1 MTYYTSC
8 ECVGN
13 YIYYRGIDDKG
24 KRFKEKISY
33 LHTFYIPANKSS
45 KFKTLEGQYVET
57 LKPGSINE
65 CRDFFKNYDGVENFK
80 IYGNHR
86 YEYAYIQ
93 EKHADEVEYDATK
106 IRIAFLDIETGSENG
121 FPNVQTANEEVIA
134 ITVKIADSYLVFGC
148 GDFENKDKDVKYF
161 KCKSERDL
169 LMKFLD
175 AWSAYAPDAITGW
188 NTDTF
193 DVPYLVNRINRILGD
208 KYTRKL
214 STWGRVREGKS
225 FGMRGREIQIYHIG
239 GVSDLDY
246 LRLYRKFTYV
256 NQESYRLDHIA
267 NVELGEKKLD
277 YSEYATLHTLYKE
290 NFQKFIEYNI
300 KDVKL
305 IVALEEKLK
314 LLEMAIGLAYHC
326 KVNFSDV
333 FGQVR
338 MWDNLICDHLIKKG
352 IVIPPHL
359 KEKNVGEIEG
369 AYVKDPIVG
378 MHKWVVSFDL
388 NSLYPHLIMQYNI
401 SPETLVVDENH
412 SWNVK
417 KLMDGE
423 FSEQDNLEEN
433 NRTITPNGV
442 YFRTDVKG
450 FLPEIMEKMYNDRVK
465 VKKKMIIA
473 QQQMEK
479 TKDTADRF
487 ELYNKIAGYHTKQIN
502 LKISLNSAYG
512 AFGNQYFRYYD
523 KRLAEAVTLSGQLSI
538 RWIERDLNKYLNEL
552 LKPEEHKDYIL
563 AVDTDSVYV
572 SLDDLVK
579 KVFDDDSDT
588 EKVIDFLD
596 KVCEGQI
603 QKVID
608 NSYSKLRKYTS
619 APTQKMIMKREI
631 LGDKGI
637 WTAKKRYILNVHDT
651 EGVRYEKPK
660 LKIMGIEAVR
670 SSTPSACREK
680 LKELFNLI
688 MNTDEDTIIN
698 FIDGFRKQ
706 FKELPAEEVSFPRQ
720 VSDLGKYRDSNSLY
734 TKGTPI
740 HVKGALIHNKLLT
753 DKKLTRNYPLIN
765 EGEKI
770 KFSYLKKPNPTGD
783 TVIAMN
789 NTLPKEFGLDKYI
802 DYDMQFEKSFIHPV
816 KLILDTIGWEVERKS
831 TLESFFG

>member
-1 MTYYTSC
+1 MSFYTSC

-13 YIYYRGIDDKG
+13 YLYYRGVDDKG

-33 LHTFYIPANKSS
+33 LPTFYIPTNKSS
-45 KFKTLEGQYVET
+45 KYKTLEGQYVET

-65 CRDFFKNYDGVENFK
+65 CREFFKNYEGVENFK

-93 EKHADEVEYDATK
+93 EKHADEIQYDSTK
-106 IRIAFLDIETGSENG
+106 IRIAFIDIETGSEGG

-134 ITVKIADSYLVFGC
+134 ITVMFDDTYYVFGC
-148 GDFENKDKDVKYF
+148 GDYDNKDSDVKYF
-161 KCKSERDL
+161 RCKDELQL
-169 LMKFLD
+169 LEKFLD
-175 AWSAYAPDAITGW
+175 AWSSYAPDAVTGW

-193 DVPYLVNRINRILGD
+193 DIPYLVNRINRILGEEHA
-208 KYTRKL
+208 KKL
-214 STWGRVREGKS
+214 SPWRRVREGKS
-225 FGMRGREIQIYHIG
+225 YGMGGRTIQIYHLA

-246 LRLYRKFTYV
+246 LRLYKKFTYI
-256 NQESYRLDHIA
+256 NHESYRLDHIA
-267 NVELGEKKLD
+267 NVELKEKKLD

-290 NFQKFIEYNI
+290 NYQKFIEYNI
-300 KDVKL
+300 KDVRL
-305 IVALEEKLK
+305 IVALEDKLR
-314 LLEMAIGLAYHC
+314 LIEMAIGLAFHC

-352 IVIPPHL
+352 IVIPPHS
-359 KEKNVGEIEG
+359 KNKDVGEIEG
-369 AYVKDPIVG
+369 AYVKDPIIG

-401 SPETLVVDENH
+401 SPEMLDKENRH
-412 SWNVK
+412 LWNVK
-417 KLMDGE
+417 ELMNGE
-423 FSEQDNLEEN
+423 FTEQDNLEETK
-433 NRTITPNGV
+433 RTITPNGV
-442 YFRTDVKG
+442 YFRTDKKG
-450 FLPEIMEKMYNDRVK
+450 FLPEIMEEMYNDRVK

-473 QQQMEK
+473 QQEMEK
-479 TKDTADRF
+479 TKDHADRF
-487 ELYNKIAGYHTKQIN
+487 TLYKKIAGYHTKQIN

-523 KRLAEAVTLSGQLSI
+523 RRLAEAVTLSGQLAI

-572 SLDDLVK
+572 SLNDLVK

-596 KVCEGQI
+596 KVCDGEI

-608 NSYSKLRKYTS
+608 SSYSRLREYTK

-631 LGDKGI
+631 LADKGI

-651 EGVRYEKPK
+651 EGVRYETPK
-660 LKIMGIEAVR
+660 LKIMGIEAIR
-670 SSTPSACREK
+670 SSTPAACREK
-680 LKELFNLI
+680 LKELFKLI
-688 MNTDEDTIIN
+688 MNTDEETIID
-698 FIDGFRKQ
+698 FIDTFRKE
-706 FKELPAEEVSFPRQ
+706 FKELPAEDVSFPRQ
-720 VSDLGKYRDSNSLY
+720 VSDLTKYQDSNSLY

-740 HVKGALIHNKLLT
+740 HVKGALIHNHLLR
-753 DKKLTRNYPLIN
+753 DKKLTRSYPLIN
-765 EGEKI
+765 DGEKI

-783 TVIAMN
+783 MVIAIN
-789 NTLPKEFGLDKYI
+789 GTLPKEFELEKYI
-802 DYDMQFEKSFIHPV
+802 DYDMQFEKSFVQPV
-816 KLILDTIGWEVERKS
+816 KSILDSIGWQIERKS
-831 TLESFFG
+831 TLESFF